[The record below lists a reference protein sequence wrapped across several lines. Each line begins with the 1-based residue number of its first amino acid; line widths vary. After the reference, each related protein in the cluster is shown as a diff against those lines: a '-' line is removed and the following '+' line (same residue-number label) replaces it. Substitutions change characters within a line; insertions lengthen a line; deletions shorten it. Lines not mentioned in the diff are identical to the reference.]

1 MDETVNLTIHQFG
14 PISDADVVFNKYTV
28 LIGKQ
33 GSGKSTIAKLYS
45 MFTWMEKGLAR
56 RITSIIYMTQ
66 YSRFQKRYCSYHRIE
81 SYFKK
86 ETIIRFYGLHYNFIY
101 ENEVF
106 RVEEKGLPDSYK
118 VAKVMYVPAERNF
131 LSTVDDTDNLK
142 SLPESLDT
150 LLGEFDKAK
159 NSFKSGYKL
168 PFNDSDF
175 EYDALNKISWIK
187 GRDYKIRL
195 SAASSGYQ
203 SVLPLSM
210 VTKFL
215 SDLVLDNANKEDLT
229 NKEKKQ
235 IEKEVNRVMDDK
247 SLTEEVKFATLRSI
261 SSRFKYSRFVN
272 IVEEMEQN
280 LYPES
285 QMTVLFDL
293 LNYAN
298 KIDLNRLILTTH
310 SPYVVNYL
318 TLAAK
323 AYLLSK
329 KISGDNDLK
338 NKINKIVPLSS
349 VIAPAQLLIYELKDG
364 KVLPLNSYEG
374 LPSDENFL
382 NIQLEQTNELFDQ
395 LLEIEEEFDN
405 KN

>member
-14 PISDADVVFNKYTV
+14 PISDANVVFNKYTV

-56 RITSIIYMTQ
+56 RITSVKYMTQ
-66 YSRFQKRYCSYHRIE
+66 YSRFQKKYCSYHRIE

-101 ENEVF
+101 EDEKF
-106 RVEEKGLPDSYK
+106 RVEEKGAQDSYK

-131 LSTVDDTDNLK
+131 LSTVDDTDSLK

-159 NSFKSGYKL
+159 NAFKSGYRL

-175 EYDALNKISWIK
+175 EYDAQHKIPWIK
-187 GRDYKIRL
+187 GGDYKIPL

-203 SVLPLSM
+203 SVLPLSL

-215 SDLVLDNANKEDLT
+215 SDLVLDNANKEELT
-229 NKEKKQ
+229 AKEKKQ
-235 IEKEVNRVMDDK
+235 IEKEVNRVMDDN
-247 SLTEEVKFATLRSI
+247 SLTEEVKFATLRNI

-293 LNYAN
+293 LNYTN
-298 KIDLNRLILTTH
+298 KIDLNRLVLTTH
-310 SPYVVNYL
+310 SPYVINYL
-318 TLAAK
+318 TLATK
-323 AYLLSK
+323 AYLLNK
-329 KISGDNDLK
+329 KILGDEDLK
-338 NKINKIVPLSS
+338 NRINEIVPLSS
-349 VIAPAQLLIYELKDG
+349 VVDPAQLLIYELKDG
-364 KVLPLNSYEG
+364 SVSRLNSYEG

-382 NIQLEQTNELFDQ
+382 NIQLGQTNELFDQ